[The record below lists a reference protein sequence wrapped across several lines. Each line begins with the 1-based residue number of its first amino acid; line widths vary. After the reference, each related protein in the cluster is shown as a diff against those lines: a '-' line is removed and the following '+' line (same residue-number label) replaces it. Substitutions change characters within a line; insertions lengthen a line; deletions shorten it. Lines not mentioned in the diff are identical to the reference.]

1 MAAQNDRIA
10 QLVSTA
16 TKLGLT
22 SEQIQEL
29 LSALAEHY
37 KTKSKGEL
45 KQMLIDM
52 INRHTNPAG
61 EPTAPQA
68 PHQPQQNQQAVLEAI
83 NRLQQDQQQMKAL
96 IAQQGVPKN
105 TPAVTSTPVPVCE
118 DVSGTVMKSTGTVVA
133 SYLSNK
139 QNFDQK
145 KADEYL
151 QEFDLFTKKMQVRA
165 LGGGSTSDESMS
177 SILDNQVRKLSANI
191 VKVSNDPN
199 AKTEIQKGFSEI
211 LRLGNKAVDLFEKK
225 NIQFLIDARFLSKV
239 DYLKKYEKYLAFEEE
254 QEKNKGLASPP
265 SAQYRKSGGAPP
277 SKVKYSEAV
286 RNYYRDVIDKF
297 YNRIETIISTN
308 FKIEGAEDKEEL
320 ERLRDDLFEK
330 LSKSREKLYALY
342 NNKVSIMDTLNQTF
356 VAVYLLKVVR
366 LGFAFFAMYT
376 ASKILQQQYVNNV
389 FANNQDPPDLRL
401 FLIYY
406 WGIELIFIIGL
417 MIFLVLLKF
426 LFDRQGDFI
435 INGYLIMKFTQDY
448 IISSVL
454 ILILGIIIASVIMQ
468 KKYFKYKTDGLRAIR
483 ANQDILFY
491 VVLVINF
498 IPFFLIGF

>member
-1 MAAQNDRIA
+1 MPAQSDRIA
-10 QLVSTA
+10 ELVSTA

-22 SEQIQEL
+22 NDQIQEL
-29 LSALAEHY
+29 LSALAQHY
-37 KTKSKGEL
+37 KTKSKSEL
-45 KQMLIDM
+45 KQMLVEM
-52 INRHTNPAG
+52 INRHTN
-61 EPTAPQA
+61 TADPKK
-68 PHQPQQNQQAVLEAI
+68 PEPQQNQQAVLEAI
-83 NRLQQDQQQMKAL
+83 NKLQQDQQQMKAL
-96 IAQQGVPKN
+96 IAQQGVAPGQAAAAPTTTT
-105 TPAVTSTPVPVCE
+105 TPIPVCE
-118 DVSGTVMKSTGTVVA
+118 NASGSVMKSTGSAVA

-145 KADEYL
+145 KVDEYL
-151 QEFDLFTKKMQVRA
+151 QEFDLFAKKMQVRA
-165 LGGGSTSDESMS
+165 LGAGSTSDESMS

-199 AKTEIQKGFSEI
+199 SKTEIQKGFKEI
-211 LRLGNKAVDLFEKK
+211 IRLGNKAVDLFEKK
-225 NIQFLIDARFLSKV
+225 NIQFLIDARFLGKV
-239 DYLKKYEKYLAFEEE
+239 DYLKKYEKYLAFAEE
-254 QEKNKGLASPP
+254 QAKAPP
-265 SAQYRKSGGAPP
+265 PFAPSSTVQYRRGGAPP

-406 WGIELIFIIGL
+406 WGIELIFIVGL

-435 INGYLIMKFTQDY
+435 VNGYLIMKFTQDY